1 MPGVVSTPSNENY
14 NLLVAASVAK
24 ALTDVL
30 PEKIAN
36 AVYAF
41 ITGPLLENPRRVGKP
56 LGPPLAPAYSARR
69 GDYRVLY
76 FIEDVTRTVKVSAV
90 RHRADAYR
98 S

>member
-1 MPGVVSTPSNENY
+1 MATPSRDNY
-14 NLLVAASVAK
+14 NLQVARSAAS

-30 PEKIAN
+30 PEKIAH
-36 AVYAF
+36 AVYEF
-41 ITGPLLENPRRVGKP
+41 ITGPLLENPHRVGKP
-56 LGPPLAPAYSARR
+56 LAPPLAPAYSARR

-76 FIEDVTRTVKVSAV
+76 FIDDAMHTVKVTAI

>member
-1 MPGVVSTPSNENY
+1 VSTPSSEEY
-14 NLLVAASVAK
+14 NLLIARPAAK
-24 ALTDVL
+24 APSSLL
-30 PEKIAN
+30 PEKISH
-36 AVYAF
+36 AVYEF
-41 ITGPLLENPRRVGKP
+41 ITGPLLENPRPVGKE

-76 FIEDVTRTVKVSAV
+76 FVDDDAHTVKVTAI

>member
-1 MPGVVSTPSNENY
+1 MPGAVSTPSSEEY
-14 NLLVAASVAK
+14 NLLIARPAAK
-24 ALTDVL
+24 APSSLL
-30 PEKIAN
+30 PEKISH
-36 AVYAF
+36 AVYEF
-41 ITGPLLENPRRVGKP
+41 ITGPLLENPRPVGKE

-76 FIEDVTRTVKVSAV
+76 FVDDDAHTVKVTAI

>member
-1 MPGVVSTPSNENY
+1 MPGAVSTPSSEEY
-14 NLLVAASVAK
+14 NLLIARPAAK
-24 ALTDVL
+24 APSSLL
-30 PEKIAN
+30 PEKLSH
-36 AVYAF
+36 AVYEF
-41 ITGPLLENPRRVGKP
+41 ITGPLLENPRPVGKE

-76 FIEDVTRTVKVSAV
+76 FVDDDAHTVKVTAI

>member
-1 MPGVVSTPSNENY
+1 MLGAVSTPSNERY
-14 NLLVAASVAK
+14 NLLIARSAANGLSDA
-24 ALTDVL
+24 L
-30 PEKIAN
+30 PEKIAY
-36 AVYAF
+36 AVYEF
-41 ITGPLLENPRRVGKP
+41 ITGPLLDNPRRVGKR

-76 FIEDVTRTVKVSAV
+76 FIDDAAHTVKVTAI

>member
-1 MPGVVSTPSNENY
+1 MSTPIEDSY
-14 NLLVAASVAK
+14 NLRVARSAAS

-30 PEKIAN
+30 PEKIAH
-36 AVYAF
+36 AVYEF
-41 ITGPLLENPRRVGKP
+41 ITGPLLENPQRVGKP

-76 FIEDVTRTVKVSAV
+76 FIDDATHTVKVTAIT
-90 RHRADAYR
+90 HRADAYR